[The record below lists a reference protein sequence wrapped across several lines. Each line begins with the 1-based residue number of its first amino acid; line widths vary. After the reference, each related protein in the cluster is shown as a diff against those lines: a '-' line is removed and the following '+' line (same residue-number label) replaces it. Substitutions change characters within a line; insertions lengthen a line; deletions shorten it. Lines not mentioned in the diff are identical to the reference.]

1 MLLEKIKMSVR
12 VATNQCELFSN
23 NHRKYKV
30 TIKYN
35 GKQYTTDYQC
45 PIQFKVEKKDV
56 VDCLLLDAS
65 YFENSVDIFD
75 FINELGYD
83 VEDDNFYKVRKM
95 YHACEKTSRA
105 IHRLFDDEEIELIS
119 KEVWDY

>member
-12 VATNQCELFSN
+12 VATNQCGLFSS

-30 TIKYN
+30 TIKHN

-45 PIQFKVEKKDV
+45 PIQSEVEKKDV
-56 VDCLLLDAS
+56 IDCLLLDAS
-65 YFENSVDIFD
+65 CFENSADIFD

-83 VEDDNFYKVRKM
+83 VEDLYKVRKM
-95 YHACEKTSRA
+95 YHACEKTSKA
-105 IHRLFDDEEIELIS
+105 IHRLFSDEEIELIS
-119 KEVWDY
+119 KEVWDC